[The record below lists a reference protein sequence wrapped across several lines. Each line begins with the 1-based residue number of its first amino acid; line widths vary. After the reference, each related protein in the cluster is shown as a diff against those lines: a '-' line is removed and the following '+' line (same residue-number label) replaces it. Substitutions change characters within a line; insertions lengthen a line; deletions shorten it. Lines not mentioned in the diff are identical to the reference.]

1 MLCLPIQCDE
11 FECECVGWE
20 QVWGGGYIQPITI
33 NDTAVVLTEEEMNN
47 AEDAAKAALLAA
59 EDSDDEE
66 GLNGDEDVD
75 TPAPEGTIY
84 DNVEQTVTV
93 LRGFWLAHSEQLKN
107 IPIQY
112 IDVIKKYDPT
122 LKKFAEAHVRVT
134 SMAGR
139 EGMDFLDV
147 RAVVEDDD
155 HDDELDELDECVLD
169 SFNYTPSFRRK
180 YFCNLSFLS
189 LCLSFQMIPIL
200 VCHLSFI

>member
-1 MLCLPIQCDE
+1 M
-11 FECECVGWE
+11 
-20 QVWGGGYIQPITI
+20 WGGGYIQPITI
-33 NDTAVVLTEEEMNN
+33 NDTVVALTEEERNN
-47 AEDAAKAALLAA
+47 AENVAKEALLAA
-59 EDSDDEE
+59 EDSDDED
-66 GLNGDEDVD
+66 GLQGDEDVD
-75 TPAPEGTIY
+75 IPAPEGTIY

-139 EGMDFLDV
+139 ENMDFLDV

-169 SFNYTPSFRRK
+169 SFNYTTSFRRESLCNL
-180 YFCNLSFLS
+180 YFLSFLLILSNVPLSS
-189 LCLSFQMIPIL
+189 L
-200 VCHLSFI
+200 